1 MPQLVSPIVAPQPD
15 SSPGPLPVP
24 TPIDPMSAPVGHGQP
39 KAHGFFWTVLAVS
52 AMVSIT
58 GNATHAVLYAPTKP
72 AIAAAIAI
80 VPPIALLAAVHSVAV
95 LARAH
100 TTARLTHI
108 LATALTIL
116 IALAAFRLS
125 FTALR
130 ALAISAAVPTS
141 ESWLFPIIVE
151 GTMTQATIS
160 LLAFAHSGLR
170 RHPAPPSLD
179 SPARSADTENEP
191 PHRNPDSAH
200 DTDGHP
206 STVHTP
212 DTSEADRHSWAQI
225 AEMICNGDPAR
236 RRDSTLVTNVLIRH
250 FTDGRTPT
258 QIAHEINL
266 SRSAISRIIG
276 HATELLPREPRAH
289 LHNKQTV
296 PRDQSDGATAGGDTS
311 TGIGSPASL
320 PACRHAGS

>member
-1 MPQLVSPIVAPQPD
+1 MAAP
-15 SSPGPLPVP
+15 
-24 TPIDPMSAPVGHGQP
+24 AGHGQP

-52 AMVSIT
+52 ATVSIT
-58 GNATHAVLYAPTKP
+58 GNATHTVLYAPTKP

-151 GTMTQATIS
+151 GTMTEATIS

-170 RHPAPPSLD
+170 RHPALPGVACPVRSTPADETRDSSRTSLSAISPTAAAPPR
-179 SPARSADTENEP
+179 SPARSTSAAP
-191 PHRNPDSAH
+191 PSAESSA
-200 DTDGHP
+200 TQPNSSRP
-206 STVHTP
+206 SRVR
-212 DTSEADRHSWAQI
+212 TSTGS
-225 AEMICNGDPAR
+225 M
-236 RRDSTLVTNVLIRH
+236 
-250 FTDGRTPT
+250 
-258 QIAHEINL
+258 
-266 SRSAISRIIG
+266 RS
-276 HATELLPREPRAH
+276 
-289 LHNKQTV
+289 
-296 PRDQSDGATAGGDTS
+296 PRDQTDRCRCRGRKSGRKS
-311 TGIGSPASL
+311 RKYSS
-320 PACRHAGS
+320 ACRIRHAERLQQAATS